1 VFNVHRLNILF
12 GKITGS
18 RARARGRSTSSYIMK
33 NYEKYKTV
41 GCALGIMAIFSLVQS
56 TLLNCIGVLMA
67 LRILFG
73 LRDGGAKPCLWNK
86 MKYILPMLMIIL
98 GMIYLVRSLDG
109 EIRDFD
115 VTQYEKAAVVGTL
128 GNSKDKIE
136 ISTSSGVNATI
147 SSAPINSISIKYQDE
162 EKEREIYH
170 THLINLA
177 ETRQTRD
184 KDIIF
189 IKITGWHMTR
199 LNEEEQE
206 EKIFKYNLL
215 KRKLIGW
222 AKIN

>member
-1 VFNVHRLNILF
+1 
-12 GKITGS
+12 
-18 RARARGRSTSSYIMK
+18 
-33 NYEKYKTV
+33 
-41 GCALGIMAIFSLVQS
+41 MAIFSLVQS
-56 TLLNCIGVLMA
+56 TLLNCIVVLMA
-67 LRILFG
+67 LKILLG
-73 LRDGGAKPCLWNK
+73 LKDGGAKPCLWNK

-98 GMIYLVRSLDG
+98 GMIYLIRSLDG

-147 SSAPINSISIKYQDE
+147 SSAPINSISIKFQDE

-184 KDIIF
+184 KDIMF
-189 IKITGWHMTR
+189 IKIAGWHMTR

-206 EKIFKYNLL
+206 EKIFVYNLL

-222 AKIN
+222 AKII